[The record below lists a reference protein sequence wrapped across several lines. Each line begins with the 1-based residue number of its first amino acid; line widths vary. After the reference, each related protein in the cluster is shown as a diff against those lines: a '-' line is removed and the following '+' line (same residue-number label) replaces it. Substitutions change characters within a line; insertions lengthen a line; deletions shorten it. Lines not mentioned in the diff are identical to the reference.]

1 MLIQF
6 IFKSCIVSGQR
17 WCSKNRGWPEPHK
30 FAYLYENLLANCPYK
45 MFFDTETLCNP
56 ANAESVQQLTQMED
70 DEQAK
75 TFFNATF
82 KSARSVAGTNVIKLL
97 VAFCKLIWQ
106 QNKQNHFK
114 QNCWFSCH
122 ICLQ

>member
-1 MLIQF
+1 MQLLCYEQF
-6 IFKSCIVSGQR
+6 IFKSFIVLGQR

-56 ANAESVQQLTQMED
+56 ANAESVRQLTMMED
-70 DEQAK
+70 EKEAK

-82 KSARSVAGTNVIKLL
+82 RSGRSVTGTNAIKTLYCIL
-97 VAFCKLIWQ
+97 QIDLAI
-106 QNKQNHFK
+106 KQANLF
-114 QNCWFSCH
+114 
-122 ICLQ
+122 